1 MATAIAKGAD
11 ILTPAANPMPW
22 TAWPAPDGRSTQ
34 RGNSLRAGHDR
45 SRTAIQAEIARN
57 LYRLWFSYPS
67 VMGVT
72 WWNVVDGGVR
82 RENPHF
88 RDFMTKKLHPKPVYL
103 AIDKLINQEWKTRLT
118 LKADAGKPVA
128 FRGFKGRYRVSYT
141 DASGAAQ
148 SAEFHLAKD
157 GDGL

>member
-1 MATAIAKGAD
+1 M
-11 ILTPAANPMPW
+11 
-22 TAWPAPDGRSTQ
+22 
-34 RGNSLRAGHDR
+34 
-45 SRTAIQAEIARN
+45 
-57 LYRLWFSYPS
+57 
-67 VMGVT
+67 
-72 WWNVVDGGVR
+72 DGGAAPG
-82 RENPHF
+82 EPSFSGLYDKDMN
-88 RDFMTKKLHPKPVYL
+88 PKPAYVAL
-103 AIDKLINQEWKTRLT
+103 DRLINHEWKTRLT